1 MMVSNATDIAVM
13 SNDRKIIQK
22 TSNMLWLFT
31 RKRLSSSA
39 LNPLRHH
46 RGSRS
51 NLAYQAEVYIIPRV
65 PVEKAKG
72 ETKLTNNWVEID
84 SYGTF
89 ENEV

>member
-1 MMVSNATDIAVM
+1 MVSNATDIAVM

-22 TSNMLWLFT
+22 TSKMLWLFT

-39 LNPLRHH
+39 LNPLLLR
-46 RGSRS
+46 RSRA
-51 NLAYQAEVYIIPRV
+51 NLAYKAEVYIIPRV

-72 ETKLTNNWVEID
+72 ETKLTNNWVEAD